1 MLRAAAAP
9 LSSAPDHALEACG
22 LCGTLLSL
30 AAFPLL
36 TFKKES
42 IKYTELESWALCI
55 FLGNKIEGPL
65 QGISFL
71 IFVVFPSLFEEPL
84 GELTAR
90 LAMPIALGNSADSG
104 QQWAGSGKPLSV
116 SLAGNDYG
124 LGALD
129 TVYRPPS
136 SPVKEKCPGR
146 CNEM

>member
-1 MLRAAAAP
+1 M
-9 LSSAPDHALEACG
+9 
-22 LCGTLLSL
+22 
-30 AAFPLL
+30 
-36 TFKKES
+36 
-42 IKYTELESWALCI
+42 ESWALCI

-129 TVYRPPS
+129 TVL
-136 SPVKEKCPGR
+136 
-146 CNEM
+146 